1 MADRTRGITIEI
13 GGDTTGLNKALKD
26 VNKEINSSKSELKD
40 IEKLLK
46 LDPSNTELLAQ
57 KQRALSDAINS
68 TKEKLDTLKEA
79 QRQAAEQL
87 ANGNIGQNQ
96 YDALQREIIETE
108 QQLQSLEQQAQE
120 TEVRLSSTG
129 DSAETFG
136 SKLSAASEAVQQA
149 GDKIQEVGGK
159 IEDAGT
165 KLLPVTG
172 AITAVGTAAV
182 KTASDFDSSM
192 SQVAAVS
199 GATGDDLDA
208 LREKAREMGSMT
220 KFSASEAADAMNYMA
235 MAGWKTGDMLSG
247 IEGIM
252 NLAAASGEDLATTS
266 DIVTDAL
273 TAFGMT
279 AADST
284 HFADILAAASSNAN
298 TNVGMMGETF
308 KYVAPVAGSLGYS
321 AEDTATAIGLMAN
334 SGIKASQAGTALRS
348 IMTRMAKPTE
358 ESADAMYLLGV
369 SMTDE
374 EGKMYSLMEVMEQL
388 RKGFAGGTITQEEY
402 TEAVSN
408 WDKML
413 ADGSVDLG
421 EYTRAIEALDIALNG
436 TTEAQQAELAAMLGG
451 KEAMSGLLAIVN
463 ASEEDFNKLTNAI
476 YNSEGSAET
485 MAATMQDNLEGQMT
499 ILKSQLEELAIS
511 FGEILMPAIRQIVTW
526 IQGFVDKLNSMD
538 ERTKKIITV
547 VALVAAAI
555 GPVLIIIGK
564 IVTGVGALVKVI
576 GLLMNPATLIIAA
589 IVAIIAV
596 LVTLYNKCEWF
607 RNLVNNIVTAIVE
620 RVKNAVET
628 IKVIIQ
634 LIVVAWEALKAKF
647 ADAVEWWN
655 GVWGNISGF
664 FSEVWNGIIIFFTE
678 TIPNAWNSLVAFFT
692 GIPEWWQG
700 VWQDI
705 GTFFSNAWNAILEN
719 PIIST
724 IIETITTLWTN
735 AITTIQSIWNG
746 LKDIA
751 SGVWNLI
758 KNTILGPVLLLIDLV
773 TGDFDKLKEDAVK
786 IWNNIREAGE
796 KIWNGIKQVI
806 GSIVTGFVTHVT
818 TILTGM
824 ATIISTIWEQI
835 KSVAS
840 TLWENI
846 KTAISTKATEMK
858 ETAIN
863 LITALKDALPA
874 IWESIKSTI
883 QNKWESIKT
892 YISTTVKNM
901 KDNAV
906 TAFKNMVIEIGN
918 KLKELPQKVKDGFKD
933 AIDFLK
939 GLPAQALEWGRD
951 FIEGFKN
958 GIEEK
963 IQAVID
969 KIKSLGDK
977 IRELLHFSRPD
988 KGPLRDYETWMP
1000 DFMQGL
1006 ADGIKNSQYLVT
1018 DALKGLANSMN
1029 IQTDGIS
1036 LSGDGYGINGVGDI
1050 LRMMQQYLPY
1060 LAAGSDMRLDSGE
1073 LVGALTPAINTELG
1087 RIRIREEAR

>member
-1 MADRTRGITIEI
+1 MADRTKGIIIEI

-26 VNKEINSSKSELKD
+26 VNKEINSSKSQLKD

-57 KQRALSDAINS
+57 KQRVLSDTINS

-87 ANGNIGQNQ
+87 ATGNIGQDQ

-108 QQLQSLEQQAQE
+108 QQLQSLERQAQE
-120 TEVRLSSTG
+120 TDARLSSTG
-129 DSAETFG
+129 NSAETFG
-136 SKLSAASEAVQQA
+136 NKLSVASDAVQKA
-149 GDKIQEVGGK
+149 GDKIKEVGEK
-159 IEDAGT
+159 IEGAGK

-172 AITAVGTAAV
+172 AVTAVGTAAV
-182 KTASDFDSSM
+182 KTAADFDSAM
-192 SQVAAVS
+192 SEVSAVS

-208 LREKAREMGSMT
+208 LREKAREMGSKT
-220 KFSASEAADAMNYMA
+220 KFSASEAAEAMNYMA
-235 MAGWKTGDMLSG
+235 MAGWKTTDMLGG

-252 NLAAASGEDLATTS
+252 NLAAASGEELATTS

-279 AADST
+279 ADDSA

-298 TNVGMMGETF
+298 TNVSMMGETF
-308 KYVAPVAGSLGYS
+308 KYAAPVAGALGYS
-321 AEDTATAIGLMAN
+321 AEDVAEAIGLMAN
-334 SGIKASQAGTALRS
+334 SGIKASQAGTSLRT
-348 IMTRMAKPTE
+348 MLTE
-358 ESADAMYLLGV
+358 LQGEIDLSG
-369 SMTDE
+369 
-374 EGKMYSLMEVMEQL
+374 
-388 RKGFAGGTITQEEY
+388 
-402 TEAVSN
+402 EAFGDVVVQTTN
-408 WDKML
+408 
-413 ADGSVDLG
+413 ADGSMRELGDILGDLRV
-421 EYTRAIEALDIALNG
+421 YFSQM
-436 TTEAQQAELAAMLGG
+436 TEAEASSVAETLVG
-451 KEAMSGLLAIVN
+451 KNAMSGFLAVMQAAPTDI
-463 ASEEDFNKLTNAI
+463 EKLNNAI
-476 YNSEGSAET
+476 ANCDGTSEK
-485 MAATMQDNLEGQMT
+485 MAATMQDNLTGQMT

-511 FGEILMPAIRQIVTW
+511 FGEILMPTIRQIVTW

-547 VALVAAAI
+547 IALVAAAI

-564 IVTGVGALVKVI
+564 IVTGVGTLVKVI
-576 GLLMNPATLIIAA
+576 GMLMNPVGLIAIA
-589 IVAIIAV
+589 ITAIIAI
-596 LVTLYNKCEWF
+596 LVILYNKCEWF
-607 RNLVNNIVTAIVE
+607 RNMVNNVVTAIVE
-620 RVKNAVET
+620 HVKNAVET

-678 TIPNAWNSLVAFFT
+678 TIPNAWSNLVEFFT

-705 GTFFSNAWNAILEN
+705 GTFFANAWNAILEN

-724 IIETITTLWTN
+724 IIETIITLWTN

-786 IWNNIREAGE
+786 IWNNIKEAGGQ
-796 KIWNGIKQVI
+796 IWNGIKQVI
-806 GSIVTGFVTHVT
+806 ASIVVGFVTHVT

-824 ATIISTIWEQI
+824 STIISTIWEKI

-840 TLWENI
+840 ALWENI
-846 KTAISTKATEMK
+846 KTAVSNKVTEMK
-858 ETAIN
+858 EKAVNI
-863 LITALKDALPA
+863 ITALKDALPV
-874 IWESIKSTI
+874 IWESIKSTA

-892 YISTTVKNM
+892 YISTTTKKM
-901 KDNAV
+901 KDDAI

-918 KLKELPQKVKDGFKD
+918 KLKDLPQKIKDGFKGAVD
-933 AIDFLK
+933 YLN

-951 FIEGFKN
+951 FIEGFKR
-958 GIEEK
+958 GLEEK
-963 IQAVID
+963 IQAVVD
-969 KIKSLGDK
+969 KIKDLGEK

-1000 DFMQGL
+1000 DFMSGL
-1006 ADGIKNSQYLVT
+1006 ANGIKKSQHLVT
-1018 DALKGLANSMN
+1018 DAMAGLTSNMK
-1029 IQTDGIS
+1029 ITTEGIS
-1036 LSGDGYGINGVGDI
+1036 LNREGNSIAEISDMHR
-1050 LRMMQQYLPY
+1050 LMKQYLPY
-1060 LAAGSDMRLDSGE
+1060 LAAGTYMRLETGE
-1073 LVGALTPAINTELG
+1073 LVGVLAPSLNSEFGKIA
-1087 RIRIREEAR
+1087 IREAQR